1 VSKTVMAVGK
11 DTLFERFLAPI
22 FRNLVDREA
31 IDRYYHSRDWE
42 EASDQFRNPQVEYP
56 DYYRSQNFHG
66 IQGGYLNLSAAL
78 SYDPIV
84 QYVLPPNES
93 MVRSAL
99 IERISTQPRRILD
112 LGCGTGSTTLR
123 LKQAFPQAEVVG
135 LDLSPYLLV
144 VADDKARAANL
155 EISFRHGLA
164 EATGLPAHSFDLI
177 TATLLFHELPPTI
190 ARDVLRECFRLLR
203 AGGEVLIQDGHQPV
217 LRSTP
222 WLMQV
227 FEEPYIQAFAQGSLD
242 ADLCAAG
249 FGAVQTEPIWRV
261 HQITRGVKPITSERR
276 VQSVEFS
283 SHPATGEAWAMG

>member
-84 QYVLPPNES
+84 QYVLPPNEL

-112 LGCGTGSTTLR
+112 IGCGTGSTTLR

-135 LDLSPYLLV
+135 LDLSP
-144 VADDKARAANL
+144 
-155 EISFRHGLA
+155 IS
-164 EATGLPAHSFDLI
+164 
-177 TATLLFHELPPTI
+177 
-190 ARDVLRECFRLLR
+190 
-203 AGGEVLIQDGHQPV
+203 
-217 LRSTP
+217 
-222 WLMQV
+222 
-227 FEEPYIQAFAQGSLD
+227 
-242 ADLCAAG
+242 
-249 FGAVQTEPIWRV
+249 
-261 HQITRGVKPITSERR
+261 
-276 VQSVEFS
+276 
-283 SHPATGEAWAMG
+283 